1 MEENVVT
8 LEPQESKFKKF
19 VKKTVEVG
27 KKAIDVATPILTGI
41 STVLWTVCLVSA
53 AKDSKSSFSKI
64 NNEPMEVRPATKVE
78 SGVD

>member
-1 MEENVVT
+1 MEENIVT

-19 VKKTVEVG
+19 VKKTVQIG
-27 KKAIDVATPILTGI
+27 KKAIDVATPVLTGI

-78 SGVD
+78 PGVD

>member
-19 VKKTVEVG
+19 VKKTVQIG
-27 KKAIDVATPILTGI
+27 KKAIDVATPVLTGI

-64 NNEPMEVRPATKVE
+64 NNEPMEVRPVTKVE
-78 SGVD
+78 PSVD

>member
-19 VKKTVEVG
+19 VKKTVEAG
-27 KKAIDVATPILTGI
+27 KKAVDIATPILTVA
-41 STVLWTVCLVSA
+41 STVLWAVCLVSA

-64 NNEPMEVRPATKVE
+64 NNGPMEVRPATKVE
-78 SGVD
+78 PGVD